1 MICKRHYFK
10 WNINEIIALQR
21 EYELLKLSI
30 QEIANT
36 HQRSIR
42 SILCKL
48 EQENFIKSWNEAK
61 GFKDYVERTPEL
73 EYIRDYGGND
83 DNDNDGD
90 NDNECDD
97 DDDDDDDEE
106 EYQVNENLSDI
117 TIDTEEESEINYA
130 TQVNNIGFAMS
141 VKQFLY
147 DLLFMVKKF
156 TNTISNNSSSNN
168 LAEM

>member
-21 EYELLKLSI
+21 EHELLKLSI

-61 GFKDYVERTPEL
+61 GFKDYVECTSEL
-73 EYIRDYGGND
+73 EYIRDYG
-83 DNDNDGD
+83 
-90 NDNECDD
+90 EDD
-97 DDDDDDDEE
+97 DDDDDNNGEEEYDEE
-106 EYQVNENLSDI
+106 ECDVNENLSDI

-130 TQVNNIGFAMS
+130 TQINNISFATS

-156 TNTISNNSSSNN
+156 TNTISNNNSSNN
-168 LAEM
+168 LAQM

>member
-48 EQENFIKSWNEAK
+48 EQENFIKNWNEAK

-73 EYIRDYGGND
+73 EYIRDY
-83 DNDNDGD
+83 
-90 NDNECDD
+90 DD
-97 DDDDDDDEE
+97 DDDDDDEEEYDEE

-130 TQVNNIGFAMS
+130 TQINNISFAMS

-147 DLLFMVKKF
+147 DLSFMVKKF
-156 TNTISNNSSSNN
+156 TNITSNNSSNN